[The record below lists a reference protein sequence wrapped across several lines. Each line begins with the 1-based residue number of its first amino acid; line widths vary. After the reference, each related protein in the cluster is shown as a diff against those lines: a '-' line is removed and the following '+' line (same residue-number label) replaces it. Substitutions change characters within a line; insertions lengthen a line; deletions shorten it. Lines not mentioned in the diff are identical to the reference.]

1 MFEKLAHIVLPSF
14 LLLAFGISAATET
27 PAARSESAPAEISYL
42 CQLADGRSVAAV
54 GPAAQCVVR
63 AQVGNFSS
71 LTSNNFSVVG
81 HGG

>member
-42 CQLADGRSVAAV
+42 CQLADRRS
-54 GPAAQCVVR
+54 GLQ
-63 AQVGNFSS
+63 S
-71 LTSNNFSVVG
+71 LRQELRR
-81 HGG
+81 HQ